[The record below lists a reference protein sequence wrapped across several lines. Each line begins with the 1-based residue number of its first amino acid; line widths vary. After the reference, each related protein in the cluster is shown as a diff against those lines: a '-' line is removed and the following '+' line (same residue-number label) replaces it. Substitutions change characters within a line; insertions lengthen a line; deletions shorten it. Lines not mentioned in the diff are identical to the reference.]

1 MLFKNVFIFILVK
14 LLIVLPSLSLA
25 ATEISTLPPGLTY
38 ESRKSNNHVIH
49 ILTIDP
55 KKYRLHLVKAHSSV
69 FGRETVPVT
78 ARRTGAIAAINAGFF
93 EIGHGEDG
101 RPSGT
106 LVIDGEP
113 LSLAR
118 RDQDLLILQDKKLNI
133 LNGRFKV
140 SVTASGQPVGPDTV
154 NRFITN
160 DQDVV
165 LYNHLWARSTL
176 TPHERREVLID
187 RSGTVLK
194 VVEQGDNV
202 IPELGWVL
210 SFPRSKPLG
219 LLKPGLKLKFDFQL
233 NSSKNQDE
241 NLYDSKESIVAGIP
255 TLLEDGKLSTHL
267 TSFLENGAFAQP
279 HARSAIG
286 FKENGSIVMVL
297 AEHHYTQEFGKITLK
312 EAQSVIQSKNFS
324 KEEYAALT
332 LPVLVSTLQNEFSK
346 QSGVVGLTLVEL
358 ANVMLDLKCIQ
369 AINLDGGG
377 SSTLFLNGEVVNAAF
392 GDQDEA
398 LGQRT
403 LRPVSNSLV
412 VLKRD

>member
-1 MLFKNVFIFILVK
+1 
-14 LLIVLPSLSLA
+14 LSLA
-25 ATEISTLPPGLTY
+25 ATTISTLPPGLTY
-38 ESRKSNNHVIH
+38 ESRKTNNHVIH
-49 ILTIDP
+49 ILIIDP
-55 KKYRLHLVKAHSSV
+55 TKYRLRLVKAHSSV

-78 ARRTGAIAAINAGFF
+78 AIRTGAIAAINAGFF

-118 RDQDLLILQDKKLNI
+118 RDQDLLLLDDKKLNI
-133 LNGRFKV
+133 LNGRLKLSV
-140 SVTASGQPVGPDTV
+140 SAEGQSIGPDTV

-160 DQDVV
+160 GEDVV

-187 RSGTVLK
+187 RSGTVLEI
-194 VVEQGDNV
+194 VEHGDNS

-210 SFPRSKPLG
+210 SFPRSKPLVS
-219 LLKPGLKLKFDFQL
+219 LKPGVKLKFDFQL
-233 NSSKNQDE
+233 ISAKIKDKNF
-241 NLYDSKESIVAGIP
+241 YDPKESIVAGIP
-255 TLLEDGKLSTHL
+255 TLLEDGRLSSHL
-267 TSFLENGAFAQP
+267 AISSENGSFAQP

-286 FKENGSIVMVL
+286 FRKDGHIVMVL

-312 EAQSVIQSKNFS
+312 EAQSVIQSKNLS
-324 KEEYAALT
+324 KEEYASLT
-332 LPVLVSTLQNEFSK
+332 LPTLVSTLQNEFSK
-346 QSGVVGLTLVEL
+346 QSGAVGLTLVEL

-369 AINLDGGG
+369 AINLDGEG

-398 LGQRT
+398 LGQQI